1 MKIQLLAIY
10 SLPVFA
16 TILEP
21 LKHSHLYVLK
31 ATIHLDITFRQHVC
45 GSDCHIRRWRG
56 KWWSY
61 RGPSLGSHRQQFET
75 VFQHFKTDTVF
86 VV

>member
-16 TILEP
+16 TIFEP

-31 ATIHLDITFRQHVC
+31 AT
-45 GSDCHIRRWRG
+45 
-56 KWWSY
+56 
-61 RGPSLGSHRQQFET
+61 
-75 VFQHFKTDTVF
+75 
-86 VV
+86 